1 MEGHTHYGTIVW
13 RTAIAGLTNTQ
24 KYLKT
29 LVGTGTTVND
39 TGGDSL
45 ITTCLPYSASIYS
58 HTFIGSPPVSG
69 DRLTS
74 FTWFANKNNDIAERY
89 AYCMMDQMR
98 IGVGSIGDKV
108 MGDFSLK
115 GAGIDTVTNFTPT
128 FVPIQPFVGWQ
139 AKGYINDVADCTL
152 ENFSIQCGNGVVQVP
167 GLCQTPYNRGV
178 ISGKRD
184 VSVNFSRQ
192 FSDHDFWDKM
202 INGTEFSLRLEM
214 FGQSL
219 VNTYTYGV
227 TATQS
232 SLPKDM
238 VPFTYYAAIDVF
250 RLKASQA
257 GGSVGGPDRIV
268 ESINAMAFKDPS
280 EGTEMKIKIWNTISA
295 YV

>member
-1 MEGHTHYGTIVW
+1 
-13 RTAIAGLTNTQ
+13 
-24 KYLKT
+24 
-29 LVGTGTTVND
+29 
-39 TGGDSL
+39 
-45 ITTCLPYSASIYS
+45 
-58 HTFIGSPPVSG
+58 
-69 DRLTS
+69 
-74 FTWFANKNNDIAERY
+74 
-89 AYCMMDQMR
+89 
-98 IGVGSIGDKV
+98 
-108 MGDFSLK
+108 
-115 GAGIDTVTNFTPT
+115 
-128 FVPIQPFVGWQ
+128 
-139 AKGYINDVADCTL
+139 
-152 ENFSIQCGNGVVQVP
+152 
-167 GLCQTPYNRGV
+167 
-178 ISGKRD
+178 
-184 VSVNFSRQ
+184 
-192 FSDHDFWDKM
+192 M